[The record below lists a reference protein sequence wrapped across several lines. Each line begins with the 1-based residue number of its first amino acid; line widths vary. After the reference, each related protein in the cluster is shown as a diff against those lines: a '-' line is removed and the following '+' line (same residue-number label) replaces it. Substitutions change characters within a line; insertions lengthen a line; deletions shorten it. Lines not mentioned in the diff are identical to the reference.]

1 MTSLPKLLAQFS
13 KLLLQCVV
21 CATAA

>member
-1 MTSLPKLLAQFS
+1 MTSLPKLLAQFT